1 MTSTGGARRAHRP
14 EWRTRRRLRR
24 AGCAVAVALAVLATG
39 CGVDTQSEPE
49 TIPAGGLP
57 SDLRPTGDTPA
68 GP

>member
-1 MTSTGGARRAHRP
+1 MTSPARHARRTG
-14 EWRTRRRLRR
+14 RTGPRR
-24 AGCAVAVALAVLATG
+24 AAALLLALAALATG

-57 SDLRPTGDTPA
+57 SDLRPTGESTA